1 MTGKGMMANL
11 RKAGMTSSCTIWVGP
26 PPTRPRRTMRLPA
39 AEIGF
44 TSDESARSRRARSLS
59 AGSSPLRRI

>member
-11 RKAGMTSSCTIWVGP
+11 RKAGMTSSCTIWVA
-26 PPTRPRRTMRLPA
+26 PRRPGPGERCGLPA

-59 AGSSPLRRI
+59 AGSSPRRRI

>member
-26 PPTRPRRTMRLPA
+26 PPTRPRRTMR
-39 AEIGF
+39 
-44 TSDESARSRRARSLS
+44 SACRRDRIHQ
-59 AGSSPLRRI
+59 RRIGPQSTCTKSERG